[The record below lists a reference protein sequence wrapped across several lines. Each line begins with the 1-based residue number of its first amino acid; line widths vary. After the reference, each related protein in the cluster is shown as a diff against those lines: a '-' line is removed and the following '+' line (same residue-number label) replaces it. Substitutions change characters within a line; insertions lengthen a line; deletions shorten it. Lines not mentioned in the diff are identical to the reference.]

1 MEKNKLDE
9 LLKKPIWIQE
19 SDTKQEESPL
29 FEEPNNLSGRQVL
42 WKTLIW
48 LTVGVVIS
56 ILLFLLISFIWNLFS
71 QALMI
76 GSNSGSN
83 SMLSLLIILIAF
95 LVTFIGA
102 FVIAGSYNIFFS
114 KRYNNISKTF
124 SLLLLT
130 NAILF
135 VFVVPIY
142 FLFSSNVETLF
153 FILWFH
159 VLFAIFVSFLQID
172 FVNKP
177 NYSGSTLVGNM
188 FGLAL
193 AFFVYAIVRNS
204 ASAGSA
210 ENKVYLLL
218 LFPPVLWYTL
228 VTLGAGLWDKI
239 YYKLYEI
246 GTNPFYLPS
255 EDSSVEKSSDW
266 EDDDE
271 VNVEY

>member
-1 MEKNKLDE
+1 MEKNTLDE
-9 LLKKPIWIQE
+9 LLKKPLAEQKWQTS
-19 SDTKQEESPL
+19 SDSSLL
-29 FEEPNNLSGRQVL
+29 FEEPNHLSGWQIL
-42 WKTLIW
+42 WKTLIG
-48 LTVGVVIS
+48 LVVGVIIS
-56 ILLFLLISFIWNLFS
+56 ILLFVLISFIWNLFS

-76 GSNSGSN
+76 GSNSWSN

-95 LVTFIGA
+95 LVTFIWA
-102 FVIAGSYNIFFS
+102 FAIAGAYNIFFS
-114 KRYNNISKTF
+114 KRYNNMSKTF

-135 VFVVPIY
+135 VFVTPIY

-177 NYSGSTLVGNM
+177 NYSSSTLVGNM
-188 FGLAL
+188 FGLSI
-193 AFFVYAIVRNS
+193 AFFVYAIIRNS
-204 ASAGSA
+204 ASVGTV

-228 VTLGAGLWDKI
+228 VTLWAGLRDKI

-255 EDSSVEKSSDW
+255 EDVSNEEESSE
-266 EDDDE
+266 ED
-271 VNVEY
+271 VNVES

>member
-1 MEKNKLDE
+1 MEKNTLDE
-9 LLKKPIWIQE
+9 LLQKPREEQKWQDL
-19 SDTKQEESPL
+19 SDSSQL
-29 FEEPNNLSGRQVL
+29 FEEPSHLSGWQIL
-42 WKTLIW
+42 WKTLIG
-48 LTVGVVIS
+48 LVVGVIIS
-56 ILLFLLISFIWNLFS
+56 ILLFVLISFIWNLFS
-71 QALMI
+71 QALTI
-76 GSNSGSN
+76 GSNTWSN

-95 LVTFIGA
+95 LVTFIWA
-102 FVIAGSYNIFFS
+102 FAIAGAYNIFFS
-114 KRYNNISKTF
+114 KRYNNMSKTF

-135 VFVVPIY
+135 VFVTPIY

-153 FILWFH
+153 FILGFH

-177 NYSGSTLVGNM
+177 NYSSSTLIGNM

-193 AFFVYAIVRNS
+193 AFFVYAVVRNS
-204 ASAGSA
+204 ASVGTA

-228 VTLGAGLWDKI
+228 VTLWAGLRDKI
-239 YYKLYEI
+239 YYKLYEV

-255 EDSSVEKSSDW
+255 ENTANEEETN
-266 EDDDE
+266 EDE
-271 VNVEY
+271 INVES

>member
-1 MEKNKLDE
+1 MEKNNLEE
-9 LLKKPIWIQE
+9 LLKKPIWMQE
-19 SDTKQEESPL
+19 QETAPEKHQL
-29 FEEPNNLSGRQVL
+29 FEEPNNLSGRQIL

-48 LTVGVVIS
+48 LTVGVIIS
-56 ILLFLLISFIWNLFS
+56 ILLFILISFIGNLFS
-71 QALMI
+71 QALTI
-76 GSNSGSN
+76 GNNSSSN

-114 KRYNNISKTF
+114 KRYNNMSKTF

-130 NAILF
+130 NSILF
-135 VFVVPIY
+135 VFIIPIY

-153 FILWFH
+153 FVLGFH
-159 VLFAIFVSFLQID
+159 ILFAIFVSFLQID

-188 FGLAL
+188 FGLAI
-193 AFFVYAIVRNS
+193 AFFVYAIVLSS
-204 ASAGSA
+204 ASAGTA

-228 VTLGAGLWDKI
+228 VTLGAWLWDKI

-255 EDSSVEKSSDW
+255 EENSDQQDQDWW
-266 EDDDE
+266 EDDI
-271 VNVEY
+271 NVES